1 MVEREQMA
9 QAYETRH
16 RRNGAIDLRDDM
28 TALKKDFSQL
38 TDDLGGVLT
47 ERWNGAGKRF
57 NEGAARVGKQ
67 VRAHPIAALGA
78 AAGAGLLA
86 GVLVS
91 VLARRRK

>member
-1 MVEREQMA
+1 MA

-16 RRNGAIDLRDDM
+16 RRNGSIDLRDDM

-38 TDDLGGVLT
+38 TDDLGGVIT
-47 ERWNGAGKRF
+47 ERWNGAGKRI

-67 VRAHPIAALGA
+67 VRAHPFAAVGA

-86 GVLVS
+86 GVLIS
-91 VLARRRK
+91 ALARRRK